1 MDGSGALG
9 PRGPVLGPEIS
20 SGDLILAGP
29 VDDVWILQMASA
41 LTATEGRQFV
51 LAGGVRTPGMF
62 VQPGISAAL
71 VTSPMFQG
79 AEGADQ
85 SVTLIAGPS
94 QDDAVSARADAVALG
109 SSTVMEDGGGL
120 DGQ

>member
-1 MDGSGALG
+1 MEADASGPYGSTS
-9 PRGPVLGPEIS
+9 VPEIS

-51 LAGGVRTPGMF
+51 LVGGARTPGVF
-62 VQPGISAAL
+62 VQPGTSAAL
-71 VTSPMFQG
+71 VTRAMFQG